1 MRRNARTCTRERRER
16 RHDERK
22 AAAAGL
28 RAEHACGWCG
38 GSIAVRT
45 TGRIPKWCSPVC
57 RHRAWEQRRAAASGR
72 AAVEV
77 VDRVIEV
84 EKPIP
89 VIERVEVPVAPK
101 PRAWPGLLANLAN
114 QVDTGRV
121 YDRDL
126 AQLAASLDQVLQ
138 ALNRR
143 PGWVRLMSR
152 PRG

>member
-1 MRRNARTCTRERRER
+1 
-16 RHDERK
+16 
-22 AAAAGL
+22 
-28 RAEHACGWCG
+28 
-38 GSIAVRT
+38 
-45 TGRIPKWCSPVC
+45 VC